1 MDETTVKDRIKTYLG
16 ILNKNL
22 KDIETDN
29 TGLIDFCIEEVIDRV
44 CLYLNSETIPTKVE
58 RILANIVNTG
68 LKKCLK
74 EIAINNEDNTAVDRV
89 VTSISDNGQ
98 SISYAN
104 EVTKYFTTV
113 SDEELFTSFT
123 GVLSRYRRVK
133 VVYPKSNEKTN
144 S

>member
-1 MDETTVKDRIKTYLG
+1 MDEIIAKIKEYLK
-16 ILNKNL
+16 IINNNIDNIEKENK
-22 KDIETDN
+22 
-29 TGLIDFCIEEVIDRV
+29 GLVDFAIGEVLDRV
-44 CLYLNSETIPTKVE
+44 QLYLNSETIPTKLE

-74 EIAINNEDNTAVDRV
+74 DIEISENDNTAVDQV

-113 SDEELFTSFT
+113 SDEELFTGFT
-123 GVLSRYRRVK
+123 SLLSRYRRVK
-133 VVYPKSNEKTN
+133 VVYPKNN
-144 S
+144 D

>member
-1 MDETTVKDRIKTYLG
+1 MDEIIANIKKYLK
-16 ILNKNL
+16 IINKNIEQIE
-22 KDIETDN
+22 KDNEGIV
-29 TGLIDFCIEEVIDRV
+29 DFAIGEVLDRV
-44 CLYLNSETIPTKVE
+44 QLYLNSETIPTKLE

-74 EIAINNEDNTAVDRV
+74 EIEISSEDNTAVDQV

-104 EVTKYFTTV
+104 EVIKYFTTA
-113 SDEELFTSFT
+113 SDEELFTGFT
-123 GVLSRYRRVK
+123 RLLSRYRRVK
-133 VVYPKSNEKTN
+133 VVYPKINDESN

>member
-1 MDETTVKDRIKTYLG
+1 MDEIIAKIKEYLK
-16 ILNKNL
+16 IINKNTDAIE
-22 KDIETDN
+22 KDN
-29 TGLIDFCIEEVIDRV
+29 KGLLDFVIGEVIDRV
-44 CLYLNSETIPTKVE
+44 QLYLNSDTIPTKLE

-74 EIAINNEDNTAVDRV
+74 DMEISSEDNTAVDQV

-113 SDEELFTSFT
+113 SDEELFTGFT
-123 GVLSRYRRVK
+123 PLLSRYRRVK
-133 VVYPKSNEKTN
+133 VVYPKNN
-144 S
+144 D

>member
-1 MDETTVKDRIKTYLG
+1 MDEIIAKIKEYLK
-16 ILNKNL
+16 IIN
-22 KDIETDN
+22 EN
-29 TGLIDFCIEEVIDRV
+29 TEAIGEELIDFIIAEVLDRV
-44 CLYLNSETIPTKVE
+44 QLYLNSETIPTKLE

-74 EIAINNEDNTAVDRV
+74 DIEISSEDNTAVDRV

-104 EVTKYFTTV
+104 EVTRYFTTV
-113 SDEELFTSFT
+113 SDEELFT
-123 GVLSRYRRVK
+123 GVTALLSRYRRVK
-133 VVYPKSNEKTN
+133 VVYPRNNEKSN

>member
-1 MDETTVKDRIKTYLG
+1 MDEMIAKIKEYLEIINKDTSKMDDDLLT
-16 ILNKNL
+16 
-22 KDIETDN
+22 
-29 TGLIDFCIEEVIDRV
+29 FVIEEVLDRV
-44 CLYLNSETIPTKVE
+44 QLYLNSETIPTKLE

-74 EIAINNEDNTAVDRV
+74 DMELSAEDKTAVDRV

-104 EVTKYFTTV
+104 EVTNYFTTV
-113 SDEELFTSFT
+113 SDNELFTGFT
-123 GVLSRYRRVK
+123 GLLSRYRRIT
-133 VVYPKSNEKTN
+133 VVHPKSNEKRN

>member
-1 MDETTVKDRIKTYLG
+1 MDEKIIANIKKYLK
-16 ILNKNL
+16 IINENA
-22 KDIETDN
+22 DVIEQKHE
-29 TGLIDFCIEEVIDRV
+29 GLLDFVIAEVIERV
-44 CLYLNSETIPTKVE
+44 QLYLNSETIPTKLE

-74 EIAINNEDNTAVDRV
+74 DIELSKEDNTAVDRV

-104 EVTKYFTTV
+104 EVTKYFTSV

-123 GVLSRYRRVK
+123 GLLSRYRRVT
-133 VVYPKSNEKTN
+133 VVYPKTN
-144 S
+144 D

>member
-1 MDETTVKDRIKTYLG
+1 MDEIIANIKKYLK
-16 ILNKNL
+16 IINKN
-22 KDIETDN
+22 TDAIDKEN
-29 TGLIDFCIEEVIDRV
+29 EGLLDFVIGEVLDRV
-44 CLYLNSETIPTKVE
+44 QLYLNSETIPTKLE

-74 EIAINNEDNTAVDRV
+74 EIEISSEDNTAVDQV

-104 EVTKYFTTV
+104 EVTQYFTTV
-113 SDEELFTSFT
+113 SDKELFTGFT
-123 GVLSRYRRVK
+123 GLLSRYRRVK
-133 VVYPKSNEKTN
+133 VVYPKINDETN

>member
-1 MDETTVKDRIKTYLG
+1 MDEIIAKIKEYLK
-16 ILNKNL
+16 IINKNTDAIE
-22 KDIETDN
+22 KDN
-29 TGLIDFCIEEVIDRV
+29 KGLLDFVIGEVIDRV
-44 CLYLNSETIPTKVE
+44 QLYLNSDTIPTKLE

-74 EIAINNEDNTAVDRV
+74 DMEISSEDNTAVDQV

-113 SDEELFTSFT
+113 SDEELFTGFT
-123 GVLSRYRRVK
+123 GLLSRYRRVK
-133 VVYPKSNEKTN
+133 VVYPKNN
-144 S
+144 D

>member
-1 MDETTVKDRIKTYLG
+1 MDEIIANIKKYLK
-16 ILNKNL
+16 IINKNIEQIE
-22 KDIETDN
+22 KDNEGIV
-29 TGLIDFCIEEVIDRV
+29 DFAIGEVLDRV
-44 CLYLNSETIPTKVE
+44 QLYLNSETIPTKLE

-74 EIAINNEDNTAVDRV
+74 EIEISSEDNTAVDQV

-104 EVTKYFTTV
+104 EVTKYFTTA
-113 SDEELFTSFT
+113 SDEELFTGFT
-123 GVLSRYRRVK
+123 GLLSRYRRVK
-133 VVYPKSNEKTN
+133 VVYPKINDESN

>member
-1 MDETTVKDRIKTYLG
+1 MDEIIANIKKYLN
-16 ILNKNL
+16 IINKNIAT
-22 KDIETDN
+22 IEKSN
-29 TGLIDFCIEEVIDRV
+29 EGLLDFVIGEVLDRV
-44 CLYLNSETIPTKVE
+44 QLYLNSETIPTKLE

-74 EIAINNEDNTAVDRV
+74 DIEISSEDNTAVDQV

>member
-1 MDETTVKDRIKTYLG
+1 MDEIIAKIKEYLK
-16 ILNKNL
+16 IINKNTDTIE
-22 KDIETDN
+22 KDN
-29 TGLIDFCIEEVIDRV
+29 KGLLDFVIGEVLDRV
-44 CLYLNSETIPTKVE
+44 QLYLNSETIPTKLE

-74 EIAINNEDNTAVDRV
+74 DIEISSEDNTAVDQV

-113 SDEELFTSFT
+113 SDEELFTGFSML
-123 GVLSRYRRVK
+123 LSRYRRVK
-133 VVYPKSNEKTN
+133 VVYPKNNEETN
-144 S
+144 V